1 MHHIVG
7 LRVHLIHMRLLCF
20 IWSRYTEMKN
30 DSFVRFITYE
40 AFGSRAFADHASGTA
55 LLHGMS
61 LSPMHWR
68 HCLLLS
74 HGITTLLLWT
84 RGATAFRHLQQS
96 TKDSN
101 KAPFTA
107 HELKWSGQVDPVTP
121 LVMHIHSPAHATS
134 TYFVLIGRR
143 HSELCMHRSHSH
155 SRIKTTLGMMLQQWR
170 RVD

>member
-1 MHHIVG
+1 MFYMVK
-7 LRVHLIHMRLLCF
+7 IHRDEKRQFCTF
-20 IWSRYTEMKN
+20 YNVWSVWQPGFRGPCIW
-30 DSFVRFITYE
+30 DSFT
-40 AFGSRAFADHASGTA
+40 
-55 LLHGMS
+55 GMS

-143 HSELCMHRSHSH
+143 HSELCMYRSHSH

-170 RVD
+170 RVSK